1 MRYVLALVILL
12 VHAPSGVAQSRAVRG
27 DLARP
32 LEQVGLDAR
41 NVRTAPVVRVPA
53 DADLQAAIDAAEP
66 NTTLEL
72 APGAVYRSAVVR
84 KRTTRL
90 TLTTARFAIGDRAAL
105 PSDAPAMAA
114 IQGSAGKGYGLWI
127 QGSQITVR
135 GVRFM
140 HNLPRGQGEMLRIGD
155 ATNPNLADVPDE
167 VTVQQ
172 LLMQGNAGNEFGQKR
187 AIAANGTRLL
197 IDQSYVEDVWVPGQ
211 DSQCVA
217 VFSTP
222 GPITIRR
229 NIMACASENILIG
242 GTPPAGPAFVPSDI
256 IVEGNVLWKPLKW
269 KGASPARV
277 VKNLFEVKVG
287 RRISVRGNWMQTH
300 WRQAQPGPAIV
311 LTMATSGACSYC
323 DMQDVTFAD
332 NVVWDVSAGL
342 SLTGWQYSHAPGAGQ
357 AVRFVIEN
365 NLFVISREHWSGNG
379 RPLVLGN
386 EPKDVVVDHNT
397 FIHDGTAVVAGAYG
411 SKWPLVDPPLAA
423 KIAGGPVTGFVF
435 TNNLT
440 THGKYGFFTPEGN
453 RGVALGTYF
462 PGAVIAGNV
471 FAGAPAS
478 VLGRY
483 NAFAGG
489 KPNVGAADFAALF
502 VDYAAQNYC
511 PVKPD
516 AGADCA
522 KLPFALRALVPA
534 Q

>member
-1 MRYVLALVILL
+1 MRCVLAILILL
-12 VHAPSGVAQSRAVRG
+12 VHATPSRAQHQAATSEVR
-27 DLARP
+27 RP
-32 LEQVGLDAR
+32 LEQIGLDAR

-53 DADLQAAIDAAEP
+53 DGDLQAAIDAAEP
-66 NTTLEL
+66 GTTLEL
-72 APGAVYRSAVVR
+72 TPGAVYRSAVVR
-84 KRTTRL
+84 KNTTRL

-105 PSDAPAMAA
+105 PSDAPAMGA
-114 IQGSAGKGYGLWI
+114 IQGSAGKSYGLWI
-127 QGSQITVR
+127 LGSRITVR

-140 HNLPRGQGEMLRIGD
+140 HNLPGGQGEMLRIGD
-155 ATNPNLADVPDE
+155 STNPTLADVPDE

-172 LLMQGNAGNEFGQKR
+172 LLMQGNPGNEFGQKR
-187 AIAANGTRLL
+187 AIAANGTHLL

-211 DSQCVA
+211 DSQCIA

-256 IVEGNVLWKPLKW
+256 LVEGNVLWKPLKW

-277 VKNLFEVKVG
+277 VKNLFEVKIG

-311 LTMATSGACSYC
+311 LTMATNGACSYC

-342 SLTGWQYSHAPGAGQ
+342 NLTGWQYSYAPGAGQ
-357 AVRFVIEN
+357 AVRFVIRN
-365 NLFVISREHWSGNG
+365 NLFVISRAEWGGNG
-379 RPLVLGN
+379 RPLIIGN
-386 EPKDVVVDHNT
+386 EPKDVTVDHNT
-397 FIHDGTAVVAGAYG
+397 FIHDGNAIVAGHYG
-411 SKWPLVDPPLAA
+411 RKWPFVDPPLEA
-423 KIAGGPVTGFVF
+423 KIPGGPVTGFVF

-440 THGKYGFFTPEGN
+440 THGRYGFFTPEGN

-471 FAGAPAS
+471 FAGATPTM
-478 VLGRY
+478 LGRY
-483 NAFAGG
+483 NAFAADS
-489 KPNVGAADFAALF
+489 PNVGAADFAALF
-502 VDYAAQNYC
+502 VDFAGQNYC
-511 PVKPD
+511 VRKPG
-516 AGADCA
+516 AGADCSR
-522 KLPFALRALVPA
+522 LPFALRALVPP